1 VDAAAVG
8 DPGVG
13 ARVVRTIMVQ
23 TPRDVTASIA
33 TIVSTVIISVV
44 IIATAIVA
52 AAVAQPITE
61 AYATQHPPWIP
72 IVITVAIAAIV
83 VPGITIVAISVVAIV
98 APVMIVSHAV
108 VVTTAT

>member
-83 VPGITIVAISVVAIV
+83 VPGITMISVVAIV